1 MSIIKKYTLF
11 ILILVCAS
19 SYANTNESYKISSFS
34 GIKDLNLYMDEDDYK
49 EIIRASI
56 FDQPEFKY
64 INSLSAEENFNL
76 KFARRD
82 RFPTISGNI
91 INDESLDRN
100 IEDITSVRKRRDDSF
115 DAVVEVNQ
123 TLYAGGAINAGV
135 RAAKNRSKNRNTER
149 QKTISELILEANEI
163 YISTATSSFL
173 LEYAQKIFG
182 ILKPFKERVDDRV
195 KSGIM
200 DPVDFAL
207 FSVRLNDL
215 ETLIYQLKSASEK
228 NKDSYK
234 IFFNEDYKKLA
245 FPMFFISS
253 GISFIDKKSYDVEM
267 SELSFNEKKENITSV
282 RSEYLPKF
290 GVRAR
295 YTKYDID
302 DDSNED
308 DIRGGVFISMPI
320 FSFGRGSAR
329 INAAK
334 AAAQGSKNY
343 VNISKK
349 DDKIYETGLLSDF
362 NNSISSRS
370 VYIKSFNDTVNQRKT
385 LLDRMEISG
394 FSINSLAEVMLSEI
408 RLLDILLNNE
418 SIIIDTYLSILHQ
431 NQVLNSEFMVMLER

>member
-1 MSIIKKYTLF
+1 MSILKKYTLF
-11 ILILVCAS
+11 ILILVYAS
-19 SYANTNESYKISSFS
+19 SYANTNESYRISSFA
-34 GIKDLNLYMDEDDYK
+34 GIKDLNLYMGEDDYK

-123 TLYAGGAINAGV
+123 TLYAGGSINAGV
-135 RAAKNRSKNRNTER
+135 RAAKSRSKNRNTER

-173 LEYAQKIFG
+173 LEYAQKIFE

-195 KSGIM
+195 RSGIM

-245 FPMFFISS
+245 FPTFLISS
-253 GISFIDKKSYDVEM
+253 GISFIDNKSYDVEM

-308 DIRGGVFISMPI
+308 DIRGGVFVSMPI

-349 DDKIYETGLLSDF
+349 DDKIFETGLLSDF
-362 NNSISSRS
+362 NNSISNRS

-394 FSINSLAEVMLSEI
+394 FAINSLAEVMLSEI

>member
-1 MSIIKKYTLF
+1 MSILKKYTLF
-11 ILILVCAS
+11 ILILVYAS
-19 SYANTNESYKISSFS
+19 SYANTNESYRISSFA
-34 GIKDLNLYMDEDDYK
+34 GIKDLNLYMGEDDYK

-123 TLYAGGAINAGV
+123 TLYSGGAINAGV
-135 RAAKNRSKNRNTER
+135 RAAKSRSKNRNTER

-173 LEYAQKIFG
+173 LEYAQKIFE

-195 KSGIM
+195 RSGIM

-245 FPMFFISS
+245 FPTFLISS
-253 GISFIDKKSYDVEM
+253 DISFIDNKSYDVEM

-308 DIRGGVFISMPI
+308 DIRGGVFVSMPI

-349 DDKIYETGLLSDF
+349 DDKIFETGLLSDF
-362 NNSISSRS
+362 NNSISNRS

-394 FSINSLAEVMLSEI
+394 FAINSLAEVMLSEI

>member
-394 FSINSLAEVMLSEI
+394 FSINSLAEVVLSEI

>member
-1 MSIIKKYTLF
+1 MSILKKYTLF
-11 ILILVCAS
+11 ILILVYAS
-19 SYANTNESYKISSFS
+19 SYANTNESYKISSFA
-34 GIKDLNLYMDEDDYK
+34 GIKDLSLFMGEDDYK

-135 RAAKNRSKNRNTER
+135 RAAKSRSKNRNTER

-173 LEYAQKIFG
+173 LEYAQKIFE

-195 KSGIM
+195 RSGIM

-245 FPMFFISS
+245 FPTFLISS
-253 GISFIDKKSYDVEM
+253 GISFIDNKSYDVEM

-308 DIRGGVFISMPI
+308 DIRGGVFVSMPI

-349 DDKIYETGLLSDF
+349 DDKIFETSLLSDF
-362 NNSISSRS
+362 NNSISNRS

-394 FSINSLAEVMLSEI
+394 FAINSLAEVMLSEI

>member
-1 MSIIKKYTLF
+1 MSILKKYTLF
-11 ILILVCAS
+11 ILILVYAS
-19 SYANTNESYKISSFS
+19 SYANTNESYRITSFA
-34 GIKDLNLYMDEDDYK
+34 GIKDLNLYVGEDDYK

-123 TLYAGGAINAGV
+123 TLYSGGAINAGV
-135 RAAKNRSKNRNTER
+135 RAAKSRSKNRNTER

-173 LEYAQKIFG
+173 LEYAQKIFE

-195 KSGIM
+195 RSGIM

-245 FPMFFISS
+245 FPMFLISS
-253 GISFIDKKSYDVEM
+253 GISFIDNKSYDVEM

-308 DIRGGVFISMPI
+308 DIRGGVFVSMPI

-349 DDKIYETGLLSDF
+349 DDKIFETGLLSDF
-362 NNSISSRS
+362 NNSISNRS

-394 FSINSLAEVMLSEI
+394 FAINSLAEVMLSEI

>member
-1 MSIIKKYTLF
+1 MSIIKKYTFF
-11 ILILVCAS
+11 ILILVYAS
-19 SYANTNESYKISSFS
+19 SYANTNESYRISSFA
-34 GIKDLNLYMDEDDYK
+34 GIKDLNLFMGEDDYK

-135 RAAKNRSKNRNTER
+135 RAAKSRSKNRNTER

-173 LEYAQKIFG
+173 LEYAQKIFE

-195 KSGIM
+195 RSGIM

-234 IFFNEDYKKLA
+234 IFFNENYKKLA
-245 FPMFFISS
+245 FPTFLISS
-253 GISFIDKKSYDVEM
+253 GISFIDNKSYDVEM

-308 DIRGGVFISMPI
+308 DIRGGVFVSMPI

-362 NNSISSRS
+362 NNSISNRS

-394 FSINSLAEVMLSEI
+394 FAINSLAEVMLSEI

>member
-1 MSIIKKYTLF
+1 MSILKKYTLF
-11 ILILVCAS
+11 ILILVYAS
-19 SYANTNESYKISSFS
+19 SYANTNESYRISSFA
-34 GIKDLNLYMDEDDYK
+34 GIKDLNLYMGEDDYK

-123 TLYAGGAINAGV
+123 TLYAGGSINAGV
-135 RAAKNRSKNRNTER
+135 RAAKSRSKNRNTER

-173 LEYAQKIFG
+173 LEYAQKIFE

-195 KSGIM
+195 RSGIM

-245 FPMFFISS
+245 FPMFLISS
-253 GISFIDKKSYDVEM
+253 GISFIDNKSYDVEM

-308 DIRGGVFISMPI
+308 DIRGGVFVSMPI

-349 DDKIYETGLLSDF
+349 DDKIFETGLLSDF
-362 NNSISSRS
+362 NNSISNRS

-394 FSINSLAEVMLSEI
+394 FAINSLAEVMLSEI

>member
-1 MSIIKKYTLF
+1 MSILKKYTLF
-11 ILILVCAS
+11 ILILVYAS
-19 SYANTNESYKISSFS
+19 SYANTNESYRISSFA
-34 GIKDLNLYMDEDDYK
+34 GIKDLNLYMGEDDYK

-123 TLYAGGAINAGV
+123 TLYSGGAINAGV
-135 RAAKNRSKNRNTER
+135 RAAKSRSKNRNTER

-173 LEYAQKIFG
+173 LEYAQKIFE

-195 KSGIM
+195 RSGIM

-245 FPMFFISS
+245 FPTFLISS
-253 GISFIDKKSYDVEM
+253 GISFIDNKSYDVEM

-308 DIRGGVFISMPI
+308 DIRGGVFVSMPI

-349 DDKIYETGLLSDF
+349 DDKIFETGLLSDF
-362 NNSISSRS
+362 NNSISNRS

-394 FSINSLAEVMLSEI
+394 FAINSLAEVMLSEI